1 MFEDMMKGSNDGL
14 KQGFA
19 YRAEGYWKSWYGD
32 AEARGASRVLEE
44 VDRDTAIEILSAL
57 FTRICMWGLEAL
69 RMECPRCVPAS
80 AVVVSIRRSGP
91 HADLTLVEI
100 CDACFRGT
108 MSGNEARVA
117 VIGLVDGHPRSE
129 IVEAVEALLIR
140 VKALGREALRR
151 RCCAYRG

>member
-1 MFEDMMKGSNDGL
+1 MKESNEGL
-14 KQGFA
+14 KRGFA
-19 YRAEGYWKSWYGD
+19 LRAEGYWKSWYGD
-32 AEARGASRVLEE
+32 AEARAASRLLEMA
-44 VDRDTAIEILSAL
+44 DRDTAIEILSAL
-57 FTRICMWGLEAL
+57 FTRICIWGLEAL

-80 AVVVSIRRSGP
+80 AVVVSIWRAGP